1 MSSKPLFIKKRVIE
15 TLGLLSIS
23 FALALLIALSTYSPE
38 DPTLIFNDNE
48 LKIDNFFGFYGS
60 VIADFLLQSFGVISF
75 LLLVNLIS
83 WGIKLIIDKE
93 LKFLIYRIFS
103 CTLYLILGC
112 TFVYLTFNNSFCLN
126 GL

>member
-1 MSSKPLFIKKRVIE
+1 MIRHMNKEIFNNITIFIKKRVIE

-60 VIADFLLQSFGVISF
+60 VIADFLLQSFGIVCF
-75 LLLVNLIS
+75 LMPITFLSWGINLIS
-83 WGIKLIIDKE
+83 KKLIDNI
-93 LKFLIYRIFS
+93 IFKIS
-103 CTLYLILGC
+103 GITFYLI
-112 TFVYLTFNNSFCLN
+112 V
-126 GL
+126 GLSLIHI